1 MMIIRVR
8 VAASHSYLY
17 VGATKGCNFPDA
29 GESVGLRGISL
40 AFGGCSEIKREQEAG
55 NVQEGRL

>member
-1 MMIIRVR
+1 M
-8 VAASHSYLY
+8 AASHSYLY

-55 NVQEGRL
+55 TVQEGRL